1 MARPRAA
8 SGGKPE
14 KSEVTKDSILAELEA
29 MDGVNNAQSDSEEE
43 STYFVDVWGH
53 RLESEPF
60 VRAFAWARKRG
71 NELKACLIYA
81 DAHEL
86 DFEESDAPVVK
97 RD

>member
-8 SGGKPE
+8 ATAKKAESG
-14 KSEVTKDSILAELEA
+14 VTAESIMAELAA
-29 MDGVNNAQSDSEEE
+29 MDGVSSAASDSEEE

-53 RLESEPF
+53 RTQSEPF

-71 NELKACLIYA
+71 NELKACLVYA